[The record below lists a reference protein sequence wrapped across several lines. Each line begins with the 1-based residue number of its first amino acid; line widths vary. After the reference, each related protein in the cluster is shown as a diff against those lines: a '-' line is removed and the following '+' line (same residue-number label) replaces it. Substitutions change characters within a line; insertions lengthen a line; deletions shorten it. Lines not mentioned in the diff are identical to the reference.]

1 LKSEDLKDLFLP
13 VSPNNSTQI
22 PDPNVRQ
29 SEEVK
34 VEDSK
39 TEGLSDPE

>member
-1 LKSEDLKDLFLP
+1 LKSEDSKDLLLP

-34 VEDSK
+34 AEDSK
-39 TEGLSDPE
+39 TEVLSNPE